1 MGKSVLNLNPRRIN
15 SHSLYQLQP
24 PVKKERFNEDHDEV
38 VSNMKLSTVSAAN
51 LHRFNKESGKQA
63 QGPRSVFS
71 SHASGLSR
79 SIRAKS
85 AFGGRK
91 SVSGS
96 AYASRSTVIESHKKR
111 IIDAV
116 NNLNEEELEKVSEML
131 KVAES
136 LDARD
141 NNQEGEPDAVTAPEE
156 LPEDEVQGADGEEEE
171 QNPDLD
177 NVTVQTPMQ
186 EAPEEAYSSVSRAPQ
201 SQVSGTRS
209 VVSSLQKQ
217 LDEERFAR
225 IKLERDLQSLQRIQA
240 RMTEKVKA
248 I

>member
-24 PVKKERFNEDHDEV
+24 APVKKERFNENPDEV

-51 LHRFNKESGKQA
+51 LHRFNKEAGKQA
-63 QGPRSVFS
+63 QGPKSVFS

-91 SVSGS
+91 SVSGTGS
-96 AYASRSTVIESHKKR
+96 AYATRSSVIESHKKR

-116 NNLNEEELEKVSEML
+116 NQLNEEELEKVSEML

-136 LDARD
+136 LDAR
-141 NNQEGEPDAVTAPEE
+141 NNEEGEPDAVTAPEE
-156 LPEDEVQGADGEEEE
+156 LPEEQDQGAEGEEEE
-171 QNPDLD
+171 KNPDLD
-177 NVTVQTPMQ
+177 NVTVQTPVQ

-225 IKLERDLQSLQRIQA
+225 IKLERDLASL
-240 RMTEKVKA
+240 
-248 I
+248 

>member
-1 MGKSVLNLNPRRIN
+1 
-15 SHSLYQLQP
+15 
-24 PVKKERFNEDHDEV
+24 
-38 VSNMKLSTVSAAN
+38 MKLSTVSVGN
-51 LHRFNKESGKQA
+51 LHRFNREAGKQG

-71 SHASGLSR
+71 VNASGASR

-96 AYASRSTVIESHKKR
+96 NYGTRSSVVESHKKR
-111 IIDAV
+111 IIEAV

-136 LDARD
+136 LDARED
-141 NNQEGEPDAVTAPEE
+141 NEAGEPDAVTAPEE
-156 LPEDEVQGADGEEEE
+156 LPEDHVQWADGEEGE

-186 EAPEEAYSSVSRAPQ
+186 ENLEEVYSSISRVP
-201 SQVSGTRS
+201 
-209 VVSSLQKQ
+209 
-217 LDEERFAR
+217 
-225 IKLERDLQSLQRIQA
+225 
-240 RMTEKVKA
+240 
-248 I
+248 